1 MFVSIRALIV
11 AGGMLTA
18 SVVGFSAEHTK
29 DALSTVKENMATKKA
44 VLVDVRDQDEWDRG
58 HIVGASLS
66 PLSKLRDAKGLEEA
80 LKQLPKDRILYTH
93 CAIGV
98 RSVHAAEILK
108 KHGYDVRPLKP
119 GYLDLVKAGFPDSAK
134 K

>member
-1 MFVSIRALIV
+1 MFVTIRALMV
-11 AGGMLTA
+11 AGCMFTVSA
-18 SVVGFSAEHTK
+18 IGFAAEHTK
-29 DALSTVKENMATKKA
+29 DALSTVKENMATQKA

-66 PLSKLRDAKGLEEA
+66 PLSKMRDVKGLAEA
-80 LKQLPKDRILYTH
+80 LKRLPKDQILYTH

>member
-1 MFVSIRALIV
+1 MFVTIRALMV

-18 SVVGFSAEHTK
+18 AVVCSAAEHTK
-29 DALSTVKENMATKKA
+29 DTLPTVKENMATKKA

-58 HIVGASLS
+58 HVVGAALA

-80 LKQLPKDRILYTH
+80 LKQLPKDQILYTH

-134 K
+134 R